1 MTGGAAFQEEIM
13 SGITGMPVMAASMMA
28 SIEAIK
34 AAAKMM
40 QASTEILAAGT
51 ANGNRAAL
59 PYTQLVDKL
68 A

>member
-1 MTGGAAFQEEIM
+1 M

-40 QASTEILAAGT
+40 QVSTEILAAGA
-51 ANGNRAAL
+51 ANGIRAAL
-59 PYTQLVDKL
+59 PYSQLVDKL